1 MTLTA
6 PRDKTKKRLF
16 AVSGNKCYFPN
27 CNIALVDLESGTVT
41 GEICHIK
48 GKKPESPR
56 YDPNQSDEERHGF
69 DNLIL
74 MCGFHHK
81 VIDDDP
87 DSYSVSRLE
96 DIKKSHE
103 ESNFGGKELS
113 DSITN
118 LFIGNVTDGS
128 IIYTQNQKGGQ
139 VALSIINIG
148 YNLENNFILNLFN
161 ELFQFLEDLF
171 TKEQVNI
178 DYIRS
183 ILHLIDM
190 NEKDFHNYISV
201 HRNKT
206 TPTSVQNFFFLNG
219 KYRIHFVYNKKPR
232 IKITERDTSEWIDS
246 SIDSEKSK
254 EVFGLLKREVIIHI
268 QNNMKEKGILKGEIS
283 ESVFLSRK
291 SASKKSFSQED
302 GKSYKKMEDFYINA
316 LIKKGQKI
324 LNKLL
329 EEEPDD
335 PKLKLFL
342 AINDFMEIT
351 KVKTEAKAIE
361 ALNSFLQ
368 NLESYRKYLEVL
380 RADGNIDKIKE
391 DFIKFFNILNDKF
404 I

>member
-16 AVSGNKCYFPN
+16 AVSGNKCYFLN

-56 YDPNQSDEERHGF
+56 YDPNQSDEEIHGF

-87 DSYSVSRLE
+87 DSYSVSLLE
-96 DIKKSHE
+96 DIKKKHE

-113 DSITN
+113 DSVTN

-139 VALSIINIG
+139 VAHSIINIG
-148 YNLENNFILNLFN
+148 YNLESKFIINLFK

-219 KYRIHFVYNKKPR
+219 KY
-232 IKITERDTSEWIDS
+232 S
-246 SIDSEKSK
+246 
-254 EVFGLLKREVIIHI
+254 
-268 QNNMKEKGILKGEIS
+268 
-283 ESVFLSRK
+283 
-291 SASKKSFSQED
+291 
-302 GKSYKKMEDFYINA
+302 
-316 LIKKGQKI
+316 
-324 LNKLL
+324 
-329 EEEPDD
+329 
-335 PKLKLFL
+335 
-342 AINDFMEIT
+342 
-351 KVKTEAKAIE
+351 
-361 ALNSFLQ
+361 
-368 NLESYRKYLEVL
+368 
-380 RADGNIDKIKE
+380 
-391 DFIKFFNILNDKF
+391 
-404 I
+404 